1 MTPQA
6 RGNLVVNNKVNSP
19 QQQIILPTSPLLNG
33 NSLQN
38 GMNGSNAGIV
48 NGVNA
53 CGSGGEQISSLYHIN
68 GQQSF
73 LGPFK
78 VYSKYFKS
86 TFLIPLLAEQRN
98 DLYVQLCIPAC
109 ERYFPPCSVRV
120 TPKHLKKETKNGE
133 EKWENI
139 VANGFRSLVS
149 NKWRIIDTYRDAV
162 VRLCRLLAM
171 AMQLLFTLLHF
182 PFSGR

>member
-38 GMNGSNAGIV
+38 SMNGSNAVAAAVASVV

-53 CGSGGEQISSLYHIN
+53 CGSGGEQISSLYHVN

-78 VYSKYFKS
+78 VYSKYFVNNTELGVFVFFSLFFSLFCFALSHAIKR
-86 TFLIPLLAEQRN
+86 L
-98 DLYVQLCIPAC
+98 VCIPA
-109 ERYFPPCSVRV
+109 
-120 TPKHLKKETKNGE
+120 
-133 EKWENI
+133 
-139 VANGFRSLVS
+139 
-149 NKWRIIDTYRDAV
+149 
-162 VRLCRLLAM
+162 
-171 AMQLLFTLLHF
+171 
-182 PFSGR
+182 